1 MLLVGTEAIPFRQRL
16 RSRRRI
22 CPKSHHTSRHRAKA
36 RVTYRKSNRTA
47 TQTTPMKLLCSR
59 GCATIGVARPRTR
72 HFCRRETVEV
82 QRIPIT
88 SEDAANTSDVEEQQ
102 RCYTIQGAFTGTQDQ
117 TGPPL
122 TPAVKTRTARSIE
135 EGLSLLSALPSQD
148 IKIYVATKFS
158 DEIVV
163 NQVQHDVLRR
173 CDQLAPTESCVHRSL

>member
-102 RCYTIQGAFTGTQDQ
+102 RYYSTQGAFTGTQDQ

-122 TPAVKTRTARSIE
+122 TPAVIALGMRPCTNPDGEINRGSSLRCYQHPPVKTYTHM
-135 EGLSLLSALPSQD
+135 LPPSL
-148 IKIYVATKFS
+148 ATKQS
-158 DEIVV
+158 
-163 NQVQHDVLRR
+163 
-173 CDQLAPTESCVHRSL
+173 

>member
-102 RCYTIQGAFTGTQDQ
+102 PYYSIQGAFTGTQDQ

-122 TPAVKTRTARSIE
+122 TPAVIALGIRQWLNPDNDQDPEKFYQC
-135 EGLSLLSALPSQD
+135 SLL
-148 IKIYVATKFS
+148 
-158 DEIVV
+158 
-163 NQVQHDVLRR
+163 
-173 CDQLAPTESCVHRSL
+173 PTIRTSFYGY